1 MDLMRDSI
9 HSTPQPAIGRQSTF
23 AFGRVIAASMI
34 AFAIACGSDSGPTT
48 PPEETTPVG
57 SYTISTVNGK
67 ALPAAVIDDPDL
79 KVEVTTG
86 TLVLTTD
93 GKYSSVLTTR
103 YTIPGATPSVFK
115 DSVGGSWIL
124 SGTNVELSNAD
135 DGSKSTAAWAGKQ
148 LTVPVIDGKVTTT
161 YVYGK
166 K

>member
-1 MDLMRDSI
+1 MRESV
-9 HSTPQPAIGRQSTF
+9 HSTMQSPIGRRSMFGRAIAIG
-23 AFGRVIAASMI
+23 MI
-34 AFAIACGSDSGPTT
+34 AFAAACGSDSGTPTT
-48 PPEETTPVG
+48 PEETTPVG
-57 SYTISTVNGK
+57 NYTVSTVNGK

-115 DSVGGSWIL
+115 DSVGGTWIL
-124 SGTNVELSNAD
+124 NGTSVELSNAD

-148 LTVPVIDGKVTTT
+148 LTVPVTEGKVTTT